1 MFGGAEE
8 TAVVLIDVQP
18 RVAAID
24 DPEERS
30 EIVVEVVRL
39 RRELTPATDVS
50 GEFNLQLL
58 EAVVGV
64 VRVVE
69 GQHPPR
75 FSMQAKQQAIQEDQ
89 RAAEG
94 EVEVLAIPVLL
105 AEQSLGY
112 QWNRLEHLLLQAL
125 SDSDLIR
132 RAFGQNA
139 VE

>member
-1 MFGGAEE
+1 
-8 TAVVLIDVQP
+8 
-18 RVAAID
+18 
-24 DPEERS
+24 
-30 EIVVEVVRL
+30 
-39 RRELTPATDVS
+39 
-50 GEFNLQLL
+50 
-58 EAVVGV
+58 
-64 VRVVE
+64 
-69 GQHPPR
+69 
-75 FSMQAKQQAIQEDQ
+75 MQAKQQAIQEDQ